1 MEDPNV
7 TAPVTN
13 RTRSKSKP
21 PPDPEAPSAPAE
33 KVTSENKKEKEV
45 AADPQV
51 TPEADQKEKSGNKVK
66 KKKATGVSALTAE
79 DKAKKKADKKE
90 ATKTR
95 REAAKEAKK
104 KAKAKPAAPA
114 PPNPPPSA
122 EHGEEGRGGN
132 NSDLVLEAGAT
143 KLFEDAPSDGDD
155 TGDDEN
161 SNWTKVK
168 NKRTAGKTKLNR
180 EEAAAKRKEI
190 KAAKKAEAAE
200 KSKKRNETPTGE
212 SSQSGSSTPQRTGKQ
227 TRLRRVESTY
237 SSCFI
242 LSCQGVTN
250 GKMPEMMQ
258 KCMRAVL
265 NVGNDIEEVCF
276 EHLSDSLTAP
286 ILFSEGDIPQR
297 NTKLRAYIRVVS
309 GGERQQTKQ
318 ACGVCNTT
326 CS

>member
-1 MEDPNV
+1 M
-7 TAPVTN
+7 AI
-13 RTRSKSKP
+13 
-21 PPDPEAPSAPAE
+21 
-33 KVTSENKKEKEV
+33 
-45 AADPQV
+45 
-51 TPEADQKEKSGNKVK
+51 
-66 KKKATGVSALTAE
+66 
-79 DKAKKKADKKE
+79 DKAKKKAEKKE
-90 ATKTR
+90 AAKIR

-200 KSKKRNETPTGE
+200 KAKKRNETPTGE

-242 LSCQGVTN
+242 LSYQGVTN